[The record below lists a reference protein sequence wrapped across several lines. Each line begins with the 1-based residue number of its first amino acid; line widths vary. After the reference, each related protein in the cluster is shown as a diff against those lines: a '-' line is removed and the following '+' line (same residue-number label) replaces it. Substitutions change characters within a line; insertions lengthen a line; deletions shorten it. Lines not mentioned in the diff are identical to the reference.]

1 MELVNCTSEY
11 WEFVRLLRTH
21 PKNQEYF
28 FSQVDITPTQQLEFM
43 EKNCHRYKICVISNT
58 PVGYIGI
65 IKENEITYC
74 VHPDYQG
81 KGIGTFMVSEFIKTH
96 DTLTAYVIPEN
107 IGSSK
112 VFEKLGF
119 KKQIYYIKTNDLC
132 NYSNI

>member
-1 MELVNCTSEY
+1 MELVECTSEY

-21 PKNQEYF
+21 PNNQQF
-28 FSQVDITPTQQLEFM
+28 FLTQIEITTEQQIEFM
-43 EKNCHRYKICVISNT
+43 KSNSHRYKICLLDSL

-74 VHPDYQG
+74 VHPEHQG
-81 KGIGTFMVSEFIKTH
+81 KGIGTFMVSEFTKIY
-96 DTLTAYVIPEN
+96 DTLTAFVLPKN

-119 KKQIYYIKTNDLC
+119 QKQFYYIK
-132 NYSNI
+132 NI

>member
-1 MELVNCTSEY
+1 MELVECTSEY

-21 PKNQEYF
+21 PNNQQF
-28 FSQVDITPTQQLEFM
+28 FLTQIEITTEQQIEFM
-43 EKNCHRYKICVISNT
+43 KSNSHRYKICLLDSL

-74 VHPDYQG
+74 VHPEHQG
-81 KGIGTFMVSEFIKTH
+81 KGIGTFMVSEFTKMY
-96 DTLTAYVIPEN
+96 DTLTAFVLPKN

-119 KKQIYYIKTNDLC
+119 QKQFYYIK
-132 NYSNI
+132 NI

>member
-1 MELVNCTSEY
+1 MELVECTSKY

-21 PKNQEYF
+21 PNNQQF
-28 FSQVDITPTQQLEFM
+28 FLTQIEITPSQQIEFM
-43 EKNCHRYKICVISNT
+43 KDNSYRYKICLLNDI

-74 VHPDYQG
+74 VHPEHQG
-81 KGIGTFMVSEFIKTH
+81 KGIGTFMVSEFIKMH
-96 DTLTAYVIPEN
+96 NTLTAFVLPEN

-119 KKQIYYIKTNDLC
+119 QKQFFYIKNT
-132 NYSNI
+132 

>member
-1 MELVNCTSEY
+1 MELVECTSEY

-21 PKNQEYF
+21 PNNQQF
-28 FSQVDITPTQQLEFM
+28 FLTQIEITTEQQIEFM
-43 EKNCHRYKICVISNT
+43 KSNSHRYKICLLDSL

-74 VHPDYQG
+74 VHPEHQG
-81 KGIGTFMVSEFIKTH
+81 KGIGTFMVSKFTKIY
-96 DTLTAYVIPEN
+96 DTLTAFVLPKN

-119 KKQIYYIKTNDLC
+119 QKQFYYIK
-132 NYSNI
+132 NI

>member
-1 MELVNCTSEY
+1 MELTNCTSEY
-11 WEFVRLLRTH
+11 WEFVRTIRTH
-21 PKNQEYF
+21 SDNQKYF
-28 FSQVDITPTQQLEFM
+28 LTQPNITCEQQIKYMTEHS
-43 EKNCHRYKICVISNT
+43 HRYKVCLLDNI

-81 KGIGTFMVSEFIKTH
+81 RGIGTFMVSEFIKMY
-96 DTLTAYVIPEN
+96 DFLTAYVLPKN

-119 KKQIYYIKTNDLC
+119 KKQIF
-132 NYSNI
+132 YSYQK

>member
-1 MELVNCTSEY
+1 MELVECTNEY

-21 PKNQEYF
+21 PSNQQF
-28 FSQVDITPTQQLEFM
+28 FLTQVEITPEQQIKFM
-43 EKNCHRYKICVISNT
+43 GKYSNKYKVCLLNKI

-74 VHPDYQG
+74 VHPDHQG
-81 KGIGTFMVSEFIKTH
+81 KGIGTFMVLEFMKIYN
-96 DTLTAYVIPEN
+96 TLTAFVLPEN

-119 KKQIYYIKTNDLC
+119 KKQFYYTK
-132 NYSNI
+132 NI

>member
-1 MELVNCTSEY
+1 MELVECTYEY
-11 WEFVRLLRTH
+11 WEFVRLLRIH
-21 PKNQEYF
+21 SSNQQF
-28 FSQVDITPTQQLEFM
+28 FLTQVEITPKQQIEFM
-43 EKNCHRYKICVISNT
+43 GKYSSKYKVCLLNKT

-81 KGIGTFMVSEFIKTH
+81 KGIGTFMVSEFVKIY
-96 DTLTAYVIPEN
+96 DTLIAFVLPEN

-119 KKQIYYIKTNDLC
+119 KKQFYYTK
-132 NYSNI
+132 NI

>member
-1 MELVNCTSEY
+1 MELVECTSEY

-21 PKNQEYF
+21 PNNQQF
-28 FSQVDITPTQQLEFM
+28 FLTQIEITTEQQIEFM
-43 EKNCHRYKICVISNT
+43 KSNSYRYKICLLDSL

-74 VHPDYQG
+74 VHPEHQG
-81 KGIGTFMVSEFIKTH
+81 KGIGTFMVSEFTKIY
-96 DTLTAYVIPEN
+96 DTLTAFVLPKN

-119 KKQIYYIKTNDLC
+119 QKQFYYIK
-132 NYSNI
+132 NI